1 MMALLERLVR
11 EAGGSIVWM
20 DTDGGCIVV
29 TDAGGL
35 VTCPGGEHRD
45 EQDRECVWA
54 LSRAEIQAI
63 RARFRALAEA
73 SGLPIP
79 FERWEQTTDGL
90 RLVGTS
96 ARAGVRE
103 LRSVF
108 KLEDHNLADD
118 GVFQDGLECYAVSV
132 KNYMVSRRDQDG
144 NPVPDQHSK
153 FSAHA
158 MGNLVSPVDP
168 STNDPAW
175 IWQAWSWWLAGEEG
189 RERADPTWL
198 DYPVVH
204 ELVIAQ
210 PDDYRELRRLNAR
223 LTEEDRFRPF
233 DALLVAHVCRD
244 LLAKD
249 GPARLAA
256 FFEPDPGRWADLDW
270 IDPEAGNTWG
280 IKARPVA
287 GSYRAWQRAPRT
299 VFVESFRSYLEEH
312 FTHPEPA
319 AIGAD
324 GGACVRE
331 TRGVLRPMPIRVG
344 GNELV
349 GKETNWLR
357 EQRVGWRGGD
367 KVRAAW
373 TEPDEYLGQILPML
387 LSMRERELRA
397 RGVDPR
403 LVRKLRRNPVRRPR
417 RGTLERL
424 KKAASPSEP
433 DGPDPTTGPGGHGG
447 MS

>member
-108 KLEDHNLADD
+108 KLEDHNLS
-118 GVFQDGLECYAVSV
+118 GDGLFTDGLWCYAVSV
-132 KNYMVSRRDQDG
+132 KNYMVFRRDEQG
-144 NPVPDQHSK
+144 NPVPDRHSK

-168 STNDPAW
+168 STNDPSW
-175 IWQAWSWWLAGEEG
+175 IWGAWSWWLAREEG
-189 RERADPTWL
+189 REHADPAWL
-198 DYPVVH
+198 DLPIAH
-204 ELVIAQ
+204 ELVLAQ
-210 PDDYRELRRLNAR
+210 PQDYRELRRLNAKR
-223 LTEEDRFRPF
+223 AEEDRFRPF
-233 DALLVAHVCRD
+233 DGLLVAHVSRD
-244 LLAKD
+244 LLPKG
-249 GPARLAA
+249 GPTRLAA
-256 FFEPDPGRWADLDW
+256 FWEGDPLRWAAVAW
-270 IDPEAGNTWG
+270 TDPETGREWR
-280 IKARPVA
+280 IKVRPVA
-287 GSYRAWQRAPRT
+287 GSYRAWQRKPGE

-319 AIGAD
+319 AIGLD
-324 GGACVRE
+324 GKPCRRE
-331 TRGVLRPMPIRVG
+331 TRGPPSEG
-344 GNELV
+344 C
-349 GKETNWLR
+349 
-357 EQRVGWRGGD
+357 
-367 KVRAAW
+367 
-373 TEPDEYLGQILPML
+373 
-387 LSMRERELRA
+387 
-397 RGVDPR
+397 
-403 LVRKLRRNPVRRPR
+403 RRPR
-417 RGTLERL
+417 LELR
-424 KKAASPSEP
+424 E
-433 DGPDPTTGPGGHGG
+433 GG
-447 MS
+447 